1 MTNQD
6 NNHQLNHRIY
16 HFEKIYKAIKHVI
29 VFIFMIFI
37 AIVAI
42 AVIAMSLYFHHLTKT
57 SDSLSDD
64 ALIKKVRQ
72 IPGDELL
79 DHNNKNLLYEYNHS
93 QNSLIIHQ
101 VQMSLKH

>member
-16 HFEKIYKAIKHVI
+16 HFEKRYIKLFKHVI

-42 AVIAMSLYFHHLTKT
+42 PAVIAMSLYFHHLTKT

-64 ALIKKVRQ
+64 ALIKKSS
-72 IPGDELL
+72 
-79 DHNNKNLLYEYNHS
+79 NKHLVMNY
-93 QNSLIIHQ
+93 
-101 VQMSLKH
+101 

>member
-6 NNHQLNHRIY
+6 NNHKLIHRIY

-42 AVIAMSLYFHHLTKT
+42 AVIAMSLYFHHLT
-57 SDSLSDD
+57 
-64 ALIKKVRQ
+64 
-72 IPGDELL
+72 
-79 DHNNKNLLYEYNHS
+79 
-93 QNSLIIHQ
+93 
-101 VQMSLKH
+101 

>member
-16 HFEKIYKAIKHVI
+16 HVEKIYKAIKHVI

-72 IPGDELL
+72 IPAAIDG
-79 DHNNKNLLYEYNHS
+79 
-93 QNSLIIHQ
+93 LIDKLARQLTKHKDK
-101 VQMSLKH
+101 LKQH

>member
-1 MTNQD
+1 MLKYGILYRNLGRLKMTNQD

-64 ALIKKVRQ
+64 ALIKSSTNTWR
-72 IPGDELL
+72 
-79 DHNNKNLLYEYNHS
+79 
-93 QNSLIIHQ
+93 
-101 VQMSLKH
+101 